1 MVRHID
7 IHAMDIVLYARAAPI
22 FHGVHG
28 TVYHD
33 LRAEGIMA
41 GHSDHTD
48 RYLFAAG
55 GKPLRI
61 AAAALCACLLY
72 TSGLS
77 VEALG
82 AAGDKTADDGRQPL
96 GHGILLQVLMQVAQD
111 GHLLHFGRSGGHI
124 LSLIHIYLALR
135 ETYPGSQRSFR

>member
-61 AAAALCACLLY
+61 AAAALCAGAVMRHLY
-72 TSGLS
+72 HQLIRAHKPQRF
-77 VEALG
+77 ALG
-82 AAGDKTADDGRQPL
+82 HSAFSSLELPPV
-96 GHGILLQVLMQVAQD
+96 VL
-111 GHLLHFGRSGGHI
+111 RS
-124 LSLIHIYLALR
+124 SALDC
-135 ETYPGSQRSFR
+135 PQSNSFRVFEF

>member
-48 RYLFAAG
+48 RCLFAAG
-55 GKPLRI
+55 SKPLRI
-61 AAAALCACLLY
+61 AAAALCAGAVMRHLY
-72 TSGLS
+72 HQLIRAHKPQRF
-77 VEALG
+77 ALG
-82 AAGDKTADDGRQPL
+82 
-96 GHGILLQVLMQVAQD
+96 HSCVLVA
-111 GHLLHFGRSGGHI
+111 
-124 LSLIHIYLALR
+124 
-135 ETYPGSQRSFR
+135 